1 MSTLSKLK
9 LVEAKKPTALPVI
22 VLRRNKLSAK
32 LWEQLQLAQAQ
43 KNLVNAMHHLD

>member
-9 LVEAKKPTALPVI
+9 LVEAKKSTVLPVI

-32 LWEQLQLAQAQ
+32 LWEQL
-43 KNLVNAMHHLD
+43 